1 MVDLP
6 TRHFGKYF
14 KLLPFSSNIYGTIS
28 SSESGGIGFS
38 LINALELKRKNHQ
51 DSTGENKFLKAK
63 ILDNFTISSGY
74 DLIKDSFNL
83 DQIQL
88 IGRTT
93 LWKKV
98 NLRFGGRVDPYR
110 YVNGRR
116 TNQYQFEFDNK
127 LGTLKSANSS
137 DTVQI

>member
-1 MVDLP
+1 MTYQQDTLGN
-6 TRHFGKYF
+6 TSSYS
-14 KLLPFSSNIYGTIS
+14 PFSSNIYGTIS
-28 SSESGGIGFS
+28 SSESGRIGFS

-98 NLRFGGRVDPYR
+98 NLRFGGRVDL
-110 YVNGRR
+110 
-116 TNQYQFEFDNK
+116 TDM
-127 LGTLKSANSS
+127 
-137 DTVQI
+137 